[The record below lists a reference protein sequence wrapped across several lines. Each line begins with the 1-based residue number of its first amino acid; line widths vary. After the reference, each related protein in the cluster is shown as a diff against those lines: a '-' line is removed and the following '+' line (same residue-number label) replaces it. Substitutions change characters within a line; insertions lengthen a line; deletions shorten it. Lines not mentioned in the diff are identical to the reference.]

1 MRGLVVGEWKGK
13 AGAVAV
19 VVLLM
24 SLAGCGV
31 SEVEVQERLPELVLD
46 CPDPD
51 ERRKLGPGDTY
62 RDLAVAHA
70 NAVAGWS
77 RCHSAA
83 TLNAE
88 AAAVDQ

>member
-13 AGAVAV
+13 TGAVAG
-19 VVLLM
+19 VVLLL
-24 SLAGCGV
+24 SVAGCGV
-31 SEVEVQERLPELVLD
+31 AEVEVQERLPELVLD

-51 ERRKLGPGDTY
+51 GRRRLGPGDTY

-77 RCHSAA
+77 RCHAAA
-83 TLNAE
+83 TLNGE
-88 AAAVDQ
+88 VAATDQ

>member
-1 MRGLVVGEWKGK
+1 MGRVMGEWK
-13 AGAVAV
+13 ANGAKFSGL
-19 VVLLM
+19 VLALV
-24 SLAGCGV
+24 LAGCGAAK
-31 SEVEVQERLPELVLD
+31 VEVQEKVPVLVLD

-51 ERRKLGPGDTY
+51 ERRRLGPGDTY

-83 TLNAE
+83 KLNGDTATGE
-88 AAAVDQ
+88 

>member
-1 MRGLVVGEWKGK
+1 MKGQVMGKWKATWGKISGLVL
-13 AGAVAV
+13 
-19 VVLLM
+19 VLV
-24 SLAGCGV
+24 LAGCGAEV
-31 SEVEVQERLPELVLD
+31 VEVKERLPELVLD

-51 ERRKLGPGDTY
+51 DRRKLGPGDTY

-83 TLNAE
+83 TLNAK
-88 AAAVDQ
+88 AATGS

>member
-1 MRGLVVGEWKGK
+1 MVKWKGK
-13 AGAVAV
+13 TGAVAG
-19 VVLLM
+19 VVLLL
-24 SLAGCGV
+24 LAGCGV
-31 SEVEVQERLPELVLD
+31 AEVEVQEKIPELVLD

-51 ERRKLGPGDTY
+51 ARRKLGPGDTY

-83 TLNAE
+83 KLNGD
-88 AAAVDQ
+88 AATGE

>member
-1 MRGLVVGEWKGK
+1 MMGQVVGKWKANWGNVSGLV
-13 AGAVAV
+13 
-19 VVLLM
+19 LM
-24 SLAGCGV
+24 LVLAGCGEGV
-31 SEVEVQERLPELVLD
+31 VEVQERLPELVLD

-51 ERRKLGPGDTY
+51 ERHKLGPGDTY

-83 TLNAE
+83 KLNGNATTGE
-88 AAAVDQ
+88 